1 MSFTSPTGNT
11 SQPPQN
17 PPIIAQQQQQQS
29 QSQTGPN
36 SQLDAYFNDLDN
48 NESEA
53 RSESRSQGDVQQ
65 SAIQINNIKA
75 GEYGY
80 GPGITRP
87 TPFLSGT
94 IFLNESDNGNGL
106 TNYGGQISLVIPI
119 GGRKSSRL
127 SENLIA
133 ARTNDIRTNN
143 AKNLL
148 SICNSAR
155 AQGLELNYENIPS
168 DSILHGCD
176 GIFLNRKQV
185 AKTEVPA
192 ANNALLLQMQK
203 TIEELKRTNQ
213 SLQQQLNNLNSQN
226 PYEKTGG

>member
-1 MSFTSPTGNT
+1 MSFVSPSGN
-11 SQPPQN
+11 QMPAKN
-17 PPIIAQQQQQQS
+17 PPIVQTQQQQQQ
-29 QSQTGPN
+29 QQGPN
-36 SQLDAYFNDLDN
+36 SQLDAYFNDLDS

-53 RSESRSQGDVQQ
+53 RSESTSRGDVSQ
-65 SAIQINNIKA
+65 SAIQINNIQA

-94 IFLNESDNGNGL
+94 IFLNDSDYGR

-119 GGRKSSRL
+119 GGGKSSRL
-127 SENLIA
+127 SENLIS

-155 AQGLELNYENIPS
+155 AQKLEINYENLPE
-168 DSILHGCD
+168 DSILHGCN
-176 GIFLNRKQV
+176 GIFIEK
-185 AKTEVPA
+185 EPA
-192 ANNALLLQMQK
+192 TQASIDNSTKLLLQQMQK
-203 TIEELKRTNQ
+203 TINELKRTNE
-213 SLQQQLNNLNSQN
+213 SLQQQLNNLDAPN
-226 PYEKTGG
+226 PYQNTGG